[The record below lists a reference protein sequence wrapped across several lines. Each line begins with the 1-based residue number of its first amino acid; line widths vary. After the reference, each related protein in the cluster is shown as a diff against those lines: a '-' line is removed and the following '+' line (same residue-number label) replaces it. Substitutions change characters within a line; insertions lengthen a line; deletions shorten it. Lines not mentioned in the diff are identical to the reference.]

1 MPETGP
7 ADFDHAHRA
16 VVSLVWNLPKLPG
29 QDSNL
34 QPFTRTEL
42 ARPFNY
48 FAVQITTSRT
58 VQCEDS
64 LLQVSFL
71 NLRSVLHCTTNF
83 TGATVAAASGL

>member
-1 MPETGP
+1 MDRLDMPETGP

-48 FAVQITTSRT
+48 FAVQITT
-58 VQCEDS
+58 
-64 LLQVSFL
+64 
-71 NLRSVLHCTTNF
+71 
-83 TGATVAAASGL
+83 AGLFSARILFCRFRF

>member
-48 FAVQITTSRT
+48 FAVQIL
-58 VQCEDS
+58 VQKVETKS
-64 LLQVSFL
+64 AKKPNVFKEK
-71 NLRSVLHCTTNF
+71 
-83 TGATVAAASGL
+83 